1 MRMSAPEFDLAVIG
15 GGINGCGIARDAAG
29 RGLKVLLCEAGDLG
43 GSTSSASSKLIHG
56 GLRYLEQREFRLVR
70 EALRER
76 EVLMRSA
83 PHLIRQLRFVLPHS
97 AKDAPRP
104 AWMVRA
110 GLLLYDLLAG
120 RGSFARSKAV
130 ALDAHHRDARLRGEF
145 AKGFEYSDC
154 AVDDARLVVTV
165 AKDAHRRGAEILTR
179 ASCAGARRVNG
190 HWEVQLQFA
199 SGGTGTRT
207 AKALVNAAGPWVE
220 KVAESLPSSARNS
233 HSVKLVQGSH
243 IVVKKWFAGAHA
255 YILQHADRRVIFVLP
270 FAHGLAI
277 IGTTEREHHGDPR
290 TARITPDESAYL
302 RAAVKRYFH
311 ISLAPEDVVSSF
323 WGVRPLVDDGAES
336 LREVTR
342 DYVIRLDAPA
352 EEAPLLNI
360 YGGKLTTFRKLAE
373 SALARLSAHFPGM
386 GAAWTADAFLPGASE
401 KNALKDTA
409 ALLESRHAYLPAE
422 TRARYLAAYGED
434 AADLLRGARARK
446 DLGAHFGHGL
456 YEIEVDYL
464 REREWATCAEDI
476 LWRRG
481 KLGLVFTREQT
492 AALER
497 HLESRAQVNEGA
509 RMAAH

>member
-1 MRMSAPEFDLAVIG
+1 MRMPAPEFDLAVIG

-145 AKGFEYSDC
+145 AKGFEYTDC

-165 AKDAHRRGAEILTR
+165 AKDAKKRGAEILTR

-190 HWEVQLQFA
+190 YWEVQLQFA
-199 SGGTGTRT
+199 SGGSETRT

-290 TARITPDESAYL
+290 TARITPEESAYL

-360 YGGKLTTFRKLAE
+360 YGGKLTTFRRLAE
-373 SALARLSAHFPGM
+373 SALARLSAYFPGM

-401 KNALKDTA
+401 KNMLKDTA
-409 ALLESRHAYLPAE
+409 ELLESRHAHLPAE

-434 AADLLRGARARK
+434 AADMLRGARARK